1 MTVLL
6 GNESLQQ
13 FSLQRL
19 VPEHH
24 PHATATPWLSPNACR
39 RGAFDDL
46 ELESPAARGRNETVT
61 FGYPRE
67 RLLEQ
72 RVSKNLWLSAT
83 GAVLN
88 GG

>member
-39 RGAFDDL
+39 RGTFDDL
-46 ELESPAARGRNETVT
+46 ELESPPLAEEMRPSPLAIRASACWNSGFRKT
-61 FGYPRE
+61 FGYPR
-67 RLLEQ
+67 Q
-72 RVSKNLWLSAT
+72 APY
-83 GAVLN
+83 
-88 GG
+88 